1 MMRQLRNAG
10 LLAVLALLVI
20 GIAGCEGERGPAGPA
35 GEKGDKGDPG
45 DPGGITRVII
55 TGTVPAED
63 PDFAVTVEELTFDD
77 FPLVT
82 VFVQISPDEWDELPF
97 YWDQL
102 SDQPL
107 WASLAEGQVTLYNCN
122 GLEYI
127 ILVIK

>member
-1 MMRQLRNAG
+1 MRQLRNAG

-20 GIAGCEGERGPAGPA
+20 GIAGCEGERGPAGPQ

-63 PDFAVTVEELTFDD
+63 SDFEVAVEELTFDD

-97 YWDQL
+97 FWDDI
-102 SDQPL
+102 STEPL
-107 WASLAEGQVTLYNCN
+107 WASLAEGKVTLYNCN
-122 GLEYI
+122 ELDYI